1 MLGLLA
7 ANSMSLTPR
16 TESWSVRGLQFCPPS
31 VLSQTPPLPA
41 PARIRFESLG
51 ETATQFTRPRLGSR
65 MVLLPTS
72 LSCVGPTGCQFETAV
87 GASGAAGARGAVTAK
102 GAAPKP

>member
-16 TESWSVRGLQFCPPS
+16 TESWSVRGDQFCPPS

-51 ETATQFTRPRLGSR
+51 ETATPFIRPRLGSKI
-65 MVLLPTS
+65 VLLPTS
-72 LSCVGPTGCQFETAV
+72 VIWVGPTEIQLDVAV
-87 GASGAAGARGAVTAK
+87 GALGASGANGGVDTNGAV
-102 GAAPKP
+102 PK